1 MDIALQRKN
10 MVESQVRP
18 SDVTDRRIIRAML
31 DIPRER
37 FVPERSRAIAYMD
50 EALVLGS
57 GRTLMAPRLV
67 ARMIQA
73 LDLGDADTVLEIGAA
88 TGYTAAILARIA
100 QRVVAL
106 EQVPTLAD
114 AAKAALAATGADNV
128 SVVTGDLTAGR
139 GADAPFDA
147 ILVSGAVDELPDTI
161 LDQLKD
167 GGRLVTVVA
176 SGPLGRVVQW
186 RRFGGTFDQRVLF
199 EAGAAP
205 LPGFQRKAEFVL

>member
-18 SDVTDRRIIRAML
+18 SDVTDRRVIRAML

-37 FVPERSRAIAYMD
+37 FVPERSRAVAYMD
-50 EALVLGS
+50 EALALGG
-57 GRTLMAPRLV
+57 GRALMAPRLV

-73 LDLGDADTVLEIGAA
+73 LELGDSDTVLEIGSA
-88 TGYTAAILARIA
+88 TGYNAAILARIA
-100 QRVVAL
+100 KRVVAL
-106 EQVPTLAD
+106 EHVPALVEQ
-114 AAKAALAATGADNV
+114 AKTALAATGADNV

-147 ILVSGAVDELPDTI
+147 ILVSGAVDEVPDTI

-167 GGRLVTVVA
+167 GGRLATVVA

-186 RRFGGTFDQRVLF
+186 RRFGGTFDRRVLF

>member
-50 EALVLGS
+50 EALVLGG